1 VIVMNNRKLLGTGIT
16 GSAVA
21 ALCCGTP
28 LLAIALGAF
37 GLSAWLAWVDYV
49 VLPALLAF
57 FALSVYAIYRMRRRR
72 TAAR

>member
-1 VIVMNNRKLLGTGIT
+1 MNDRKLLGTGIT

-21 ALCCGTP
+21 VLCCGTP
-28 LLAIALGAF
+28 LLAIALWAF

-57 FALSVYAIYRMRRRR
+57 LALSVYAAYRMRRRR